1 MDALGFSWEMRANA
15 NRRVR
20 EKKSL
25 ETSPTLSAISQAP
38 QQQQQQT
45 EEVASSRIVSS
56 ISAAAPPV
64 GGGSVVR
71 GSSGVKSGAEVEL
84 VQELLNTSNR
94 RINTN
99 PNIDSNTISNNNSMP
114 RRRGSGLKSLRGH
127 DKLGLK
133 NTKGFHEEPPQLSGE
148 EWERLN
154 PDIKMVNGLIIKI
167 LK

>member
-25 ETSPTLSAISQAP
+25 ETSPTLSATSQTP
-38 QQQQQQT
+38 QQKQA

-56 ISAAAPPV
+56 ISAAAPV
-64 GGGSVVR
+64 DGGSVLR

-94 RINTN
+94 RINSN
-99 PNIDSNTISNNNSMP
+99 PNTDSNTISNNNSMP

-127 DKLGLK
+127 DKMGLK